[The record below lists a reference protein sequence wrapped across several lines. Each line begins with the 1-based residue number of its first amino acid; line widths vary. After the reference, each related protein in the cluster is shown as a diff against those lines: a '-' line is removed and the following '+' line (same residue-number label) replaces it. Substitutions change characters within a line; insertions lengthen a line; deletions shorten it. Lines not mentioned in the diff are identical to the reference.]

1 MVGRHSSSQ
10 CAVSSTRK
18 GAAKRSRF
26 SLFIFKSRT
35 RLLQEQERRAKL
47 ETIKA
52 ELLATGEVHSANFYI
67 KTPRGWR
74 IVSVLQEI
82 SQNIGL
88 FSEIHHPTSFSVHYA
103 ASVVISIGGGK
114 FSSFVPLLIVR
125 RAIANA
131 DWNTFTHRTR
141 RIFAVENAP
150 NTSGSGWTLKKAKY
164 CRHSRLRPEFD
175 GPARGSAAVDQRGIY
190 EARCC
195 DSGHAHFRAEADA
208 DGQVRRRGLQHR
220 VSPGGPG
227 R

>member
-1 MVGRHSSSQ
+1 MVDRHSSSQ

-88 FSEIHHPTSFSVHYA
+88 FSEIRRPTSFSVHYA
-103 ASVVISIGGGK
+103 ANIMILIGGGK
-114 FSSFVPLLIVR
+114 FSSFVPLLNVRIVIAKRCLEYIHTPHKEDICGGKRPQHPWKWVDFEEGQILQAPETTTRIR
-125 RAIANA
+125 RLCE
-131 DWNTFTHRTR
+131 R
-141 RIFAVENAP
+141 
-150 NTSGSGWTLKKAKY
+150 K
-164 CRHSRLRPEFD
+164 CCSRSERYF
-175 GPARGSAAVDQRGIY
+175 
-190 EARCC
+190 
-195 DSGHAHFRAEADA
+195 
-208 DGQVRRRGLQHR
+208 
-220 VSPGGPG
+220 
-227 R
+227 